1 MFMRATNFSIYNSR
15 FVLVQCTC
23 SPRYPGVCFKM
34 GRKGSVKCFRKR
46 KRVQGDVGVADQ
58 EKELTICHLNANGL
72 NEESVHD
79 LTVAASNRNV
89 NVICVSETK
98 FRREQ
103 NIVHQAIDGFNLFE
117 TRRSDVSEDKGGGGL
132 AVYCRDNGPLFKL
145 HSPTIRNPVCAFVNN
160 ERIWVLCETQ
170 SFKTAIC
177 CAYLGCNNDDNRHEE
192 WNQLIY
198 TTIGEE
204 QNDLRRKGYRVCLVG
219 DLNGHIGSVPGVG
232 IVGNKPQINMNGQM
246 ILDFESQNGF
256 KILNRASTGLW
267 TRQAN
272 NHSTILDYALLSEEH
287 IDSFKSMHI
296 DDQGYY
302 GGDSDHHPFFVVLK
316 EHSYVKR
323 MFSQLKPD
331 KTIWDIKEDQDW
343 SKYTEALSGREST
356 LNTTSVESLSRSLAA
371 AIHSAMLNTIGIRM
385 PKIKKPSKLPQV
397 LLKELRYKK
406 QLGHEF
412 KILLCQHER
421 DKMSVPGTLPS
432 QILLEAKSLFEEQ
445 REKVRSL
452 LKERNKSV
460 RRINIA
466 KCTGR
471 SPGAQ
476 RRFWSFVT
484 NKVKKNS
491 VITCVRNEVTG
502 SVHYK
507 QDDVLLE
514 TELHLKSLF
523 SGDFDH
529 IEPEPPLTSD
539 NHNYAQSCSDTPAP
553 SCAAGSSSSDHQYNQ
568 SSSPR
573 LSSSDQSK
581 SAEAD
586 PAGFLDDDFSM
597 DEIQSAISCLKNNKA
612 RGWDEI
618 PNECWKNAP
627 LGIKNSLLVL
637 FNMMK
642 NQGRL
647 PEKFNHG
654 LITLIH
660 KKGPAE
666 LLSNYRPLTVNI
678 SMYGIYSRMLNN
690 RLSTVTEY
698 HNLLGEVQSGFRKDR
713 SAADNLFVLNTI
725 LAKAK
730 ESGQLVHKSFVDI
743 KKAYDSVSRGILW
756 NKLANLGF
764 GPVFIQCLKAI
775 YSDDCITT
783 SVGGRKTRPI
793 YLSRGVRQGCSLS
806 PLLFALYISDLGND
820 LCKTGEGFD
829 IEDVNIC
836 ALFFADDIVLLSP
849 NAKGLKKLLEITQR
863 HFKLL
868 KLSFSR
874 SKTQVISDSTT
885 DFNIVGDHDDEVFT
899 LEKVLEYKYL
909 GLETHRSLFK
919 TTVEKQRKCILKAK
933 QFKGACLNIAYRG
946 PDVSFLASCM
956 WLNVAL
962 PTILYACDSIPF
974 SETNIVT
981 LNRIQSQLAK
991 CLLGLPITSPNFVA
1005 QAEMG
1010 FPHFA
1015 QSLWSLQ
1022 LNSYLRWRDLSYDR
1036 WPKKAMMEHL
1046 SGRWKSRYFE
1056 YICEIKNT
1064 ISLPFVFSR
1073 SDIKE
1078 TLQCYFINT
1087 LNDDIVRSNLPA
1099 YKPVTSITRGYFVS
1113 EGETSALA
1121 VGMKVNNCKENP
1133 TQGRDR
1139 SKSCPF
1145 CIGIMASEYH
1155 VAWVCPRLSLLRRD
1169 LGITSFKNSLSLESF
1184 REEVESYYSYI
1195 NGLDSSGSRVEYP
1208 QFEQRISN
1216 LMAVRSAWFSLV

>member
-1 MFMRATNFSIYNSR
+1 MRN
-15 FVLVQCTC
+15 
-23 SPRYPGVCFKM
+23 
-34 GRKGSVKCFRKR
+34 FRKR
-46 KRVQGDVGVADQ
+46 KRAQGDVGVAQQ
-58 EKELTICHLNANGL
+58 ENELTICHLNVNGL
-72 NEESVHD
+72 SEESVHD
-79 LTVAASNRNV
+79 LANAACNRNV
-89 NVICVSETK
+89 KVICVSETK

-103 NIVHQAIDGFNLFE
+103 NIVHQSIEGFNLFE

-145 HSPTIRNPVCAFVNN
+145 HSPPIRNPLCAFVNN

-177 CAYLGCNNDDNRHEE
+177 CAYLGCNTDDNRHEE

-204 QNDLRRKGYRVCLVG
+204 QNDLRRKGYRVCIVG
-219 DLNGHIGSVPGVG
+219 DLNGHVGSVPGVG

-246 ILDFESQNGF
+246 ILDFEHQNSF
-256 KILNRASTGLW
+256 KILNRSSTGLW
-267 TRQAN
+267 TRQFN

-287 IDSFKSMHI
+287 CDSFKSMHI
-296 DDQGYY
+296 DDQGFY

-331 KTIWDIKEDQDW
+331 KTVWDIKENQDW
-343 SKYTEALSGREST
+343 SGYTEELRGREKS
-356 LNTTSVESLSRSLAA
+356 LDFKSVDSLAKSLSAV
-371 AIHSAMLNTIGIRM
+371 IHSAMLKSIGIRR
-385 PKIKKPSKLPQV
+385 PKIKKPSKLPQA
-397 LLKELRYKK
+397 LLRELKYKK

-421 DKMSVPGTLPS
+421 DKLSVPGTLPS
-432 QILLEAKSLFEEQ
+432 QMLLEAKSLFEEQ
-445 REKVRSL
+445 RDKVKTL
-452 LKERNKSV
+452 LKERNKGI
-460 RRINIA
+460 RRINIE
-466 KCTGR
+466 KCSGG

-476 RRFWSFVT
+476 RHFWSYVT
-484 NKVKKNS
+484 NKVKKSS
-491 VITCVRNEVTG
+491 VITCVQSDVTG
-502 SVHYK
+502 NVIFN
-507 QDDVLLE
+507 QDDILCE
-514 TELHLKSLF
+514 AELYLKSLF

-529 IEPEPPLTSD
+529 IESKPSMVND
-539 NHNYAQSCSDTPAP
+539 NHNYAKSCSETPAP
-553 SCAAGSSSSDHQYNQ
+553 SCTTGSATSDHQYNQ
-568 SSSPR
+568 ASSPR

-581 SAEAD
+581 SSKSD
-586 PAGFLDDDFSM
+586 PAGYLDDDFSS
-597 DEIQSAISCLKNNKA
+597 DEIKSAIFSLQNNKA

-627 LGIKNSLLVL
+627 QAIVNSLLTL

-642 NQGRL
+642 NLGRL
-647 PEKFNHG
+647 PEKFNNG

-690 RLSTVTEY
+690 RLSAVTED

-713 SAADNLFVLNTI
+713 SAADSLFILNTI

-730 ESGQLVHKSFVDI
+730 ESGQQVHKCFVDI
-743 KKAYDSVSRGILW
+743 KKAYDTVSRDILW
-756 NKLANLGF
+756 DKLAKLGF

-783 SVGGRKTRPI
+783 SIGGRKTRPI

-849 NAKGLKKLLEITQR
+849 KAQGLKRLLDITQR

-868 KLSFSR
+868 KLAFSR
-874 SKTQVISDSTT
+874 NKTQVISESTT
-885 DFNIVGDHDDEVFT
+885 DFNINGEHDDEVFT

-933 QFKGACLNIAYRG
+933 QFKGACLNISYRG
-946 PDVSFLASCM
+946 PDVSFLASCL

-962 PTILYACDSIPF
+962 PTILYACDSVPF
-974 SETNIVT
+974 SETNIAT
-981 LNRIQSQLAK
+981 LNRIQLQLAK
-991 CLLGLPITSPNFVA
+991 CLLGVPITSPNFVA
-1005 QAEMG
+1005 QAELG

-1022 LNSYLRWRDLSYDR
+1022 LNSYLRWRDLPYDR
-1036 WPKKAMMEHL
+1036 WPKKAMLEHL
-1046 SGRWKSRYFE
+1046 SGRWKSKYFE

-1064 ISLPFVFSR
+1064 ISLPFVYSR

-1078 TLQCYFINT
+1078 SLHSYFISS

-1099 YKPVTSITRGYFVS
+1099 YKPVTSISRGFFVS
-1113 EGETSALA
+1113 EGETSALT
-1121 VGMKVNNCKENP
+1121 VGMKVNNCREMP
-1133 TQGRDR
+1133 TQGQDR

-1145 CIGIMASEYH
+1145 CPGLMASEYH
-1155 VAWVCPRLSLLRRD
+1155 VAWVCPRLYILRKN
-1169 LGITSFKNSLSLESF
+1169 LGITSFKNSLSLENYT
-1184 REEVESYYSYI
+1184 EEKDSYYAYI
-1195 NGLDSSGSRVEYP
+1195 NGFDKSGLCIEYS
-1208 QFEQRISN
+1208 QFDQRISN
-1216 LMAVRSAWFSLV
+1216 LTAVRSAWFSLI